1 MLCCLHGQHV
11 WSQRNFQH
19 LAPNYLREAESWFPC
34 HSSGRASPAM
44 LTCQVNMLPSAVV
57 TRQSAQYLATSNS
70 QYDNT
75 HRCTYIHIYI
85 YSMYIYIYILYIYYI
100 YRHTTYIYII
110 IYTHHSY
117 IYTYTNTIHIS
128 MYIYTHCKHI

>member
-85 YSMYIYIYILYIYYI
+85 VCIYIHTIYILYIQTYYI
-100 YRHTTYIYII
+100 YIYII

>member
-85 YSMYIYIYILYIYYI
+85 QYVYIYIYTYYI
-100 YRHTTYIYII
+100 YTIYIDILHIYIYNYIYTPFIYIYIHK
-110 IYTHHSY
+110 HHSY
-117 IYTYTNTIHIS
+117 KYVYLYTL
-128 MYIYTHCKHI
+128 

>member
-75 HRCTYIHIYI
+75 HRCTYVHIYIVCIYIYTYYIYTIYIDILHIYI
-85 YSMYIYIYILYIYYI
+85 YNYIYTPFIYIYI
-100 YRHTTYIYII
+100 HK
-110 IYTHHSY
+110 HHSY
-117 IYTYTNTIHIS
+117 KYVYLYTL
-128 MYIYTHCKHI
+128 